1 MEEGMY
7 IAWRWSVHHL
17 LGTFL
22 SLGGGGGECLFD
34 GLFFLFSFLSL
45 VISRDGVLF
54 IFLSTLSFF
63 EVCNHCE

>member
-34 GLFFLFSFLSL
+34 GLFFSFFFSFPRY
-45 VISRDGVLF
+45 I
-54 IFLSTLSFF
+54 T
-63 EVCNHCE
+63 